1 MKNYSAIFILL
12 AAVVFS
18 SCNSKAPEDEN
29 IRFATFNTALYRE
42 EHGVLKQDLQN
53 GEDEQI
59 KIIAQIIQEVR
70 PDVLALQEFDYD
82 PRGEYL
88 DLFQKNYLEQSW
100 NNSEPITYGYAMAFS
115 SNTGIPTHKD
125 LNNDKNIHS
134 PEDAYG
140 YGQYPGQYA
149 FAILSKYPLDT
160 SAMRTFRKFLWKD
173 MPGAALPVKEDG
185 SPYYSEEVLDIFR
198 LSSKN
203 HVDIPV
209 LINNRI
215 VHALIAHPTPPVF
228 DGKAD
233 RNGHRN
239 HDEIRLFADYISGQN
254 GPSYLYDDSGN
265 KANLKPSAPFV
276 IMGDMNADPQRG
288 DTYQNPIMQ
297 FLDHPQ
303 VNESAAL
310 GDNVPFHISE
320 TGDTLH
326 TTAVFDMRIDYV
338 LPSDEFQVQ
347 SSGVYWPK
355 EGDADAQLTKGRQGS
370 DHRLVWMDVKLK

>member
-1 MKNYSAIFILL
+1 MNKPISILILL
-12 AAVVFS
+12 AAVILTGCKS
-18 SCNSKAPEDEN
+18 TAPEDETV
-29 IRFATFNTALYRE
+29 RFATFNTALYRQ
-42 EHGVLKQDLQN
+42 EHGVLKKDLEN
-53 GEDEQI
+53 GNNEQI

-70 PDVLALQEFDYD
+70 PDVLALQEFDFD

-88 DLFQKNYLEQSW
+88 DLFRENYLEKSW
-100 NNSEPITYGYAMAFS
+100 DNSEPINYGYAMAFP

-125 LNNDKNIHS
+125 LNNDNNIHS

-140 YGQYPGQYA
+140 YGRYPGQYA

-160 SAMRTFRKFLWKD
+160 AAMRTFRKFLWKD

-209 LINNRI
+209 LINNKRI
-215 VHALIAHPTPPVF
+215 HALIAHPTPPVF

-239 HDEIRLFADYISGQN
+239 HDEIRLFADYISGQS

-265 KANLKPSAPFV
+265 KASLKTSAPFV
-276 IMGDMNADPQRG
+276 IMGDMNADPERG

-297 FLDHPQ
+297 FLDHPR
-303 VNESAAL
+303 VNESAAW
-310 GDNVPFHISE
+310 GNRVPFHVSKS
-320 TGDTLH
+320 GDTLH

-338 LPSDEFQVQ
+338 LPSDEFEVKA
-347 SSGVYWPK
+347 SRVYWPK
-355 EGDADAQLTKGRQGS
+355 EGQDNHRLTKGKQGS
-370 DHRLVWMDVKLK
+370 DHRLVWVDAKLK